1 MLQLLKGLCLSK
13 KMCSIYINET
23 ALDKFR
29 YGTII
34 AVNEKEVAIQMVS
47 PDGEEDGIMVIDI
60 EQVIRIE
67 TDGQYDAKMKKLC
80 LQSKSVLFD
89 EKIDDTDI
97 FGSFLSFAT
106 AKKAV
111 VSIELSESGC
121 YDIVGIISRI
131 QNDLCE
137 IRQFDEYG
145 FEDGISYVSIHDIT
159 TLCIMSED
167 EKRICR
173 LIEMNMEKTLL

>member
-1 MLQLLKGLCLSK
+1 MLQLLKKLCLSK
-13 KMCSIYINET
+13 KMCSIYTNEKERG
-23 ALDKFR
+23 KFY

-34 AVNEKEVAIQMVS
+34 AVNEKEIAIGMLS
-47 PDGEEDGIMVIDI
+47 PDGEEDGIMVLDVKK
-60 EQVIRIE
+60 VIRVEI
-67 TDGQYDAKMKKLC
+67 DGQYDAKMKKLC
-80 LQSKSVLFD
+80 LQNKNVLFD

-97 FGSFLSFAT
+97 LGSFLSFAT

-111 VSIELSESGC
+111 VSIEPLESG
-121 YDIVGIISRI
+121 YFDIVGIISRI
-131 QNDLCE
+131 QNDTCE

-145 FEDGISYVSIHDIT
+145 FEDGISCVSIHDIT

-173 LIEMNMEKTLL
+173 LIEMNKENTLL